1 MKNLTD
7 MLLDAFLDF
16 VTSSSRT
23 AATSLTGAVIGQIT
37 IDVSRL
43 ERINIAF
50 QHAAWT
56 VAIIAGIMTI
66 INLFFPLRTFYENRK
81 NKREAARQLEDDL
94 D

>member
-1 MKNLTD
+1 MKNIID
-7 MLLDAFLDF
+7 MLIDAFLDF

-37 IDVSRL
+37 IDVPRL
-43 ERINIAF
+43 ERINTAF

-66 INLFFPLRTFYENRK
+66 INLFFPLRSFYEDRK
-81 NKREAARQLEDDL
+81 RKREINRQLENDSD
-94 D
+94 

>member
-1 MKNLTD
+1 MKNIVD

-16 VTSSSRT
+16 ITSSSRT
-23 AATSLTGAVIGQIT
+23 AATSLTGAIVGQIT

-43 ERINIAF
+43 DRVNIAF

-66 INLFFPLRTFYENRK
+66 INLFFPLRSFYEDRK
-81 NKREAARQLEDDL
+81 RKREINRQLEDDN